1 MTSTEPGQ
9 QQAPKAGA
17 AESVSENAEGLSDA
31 AQGTS
36 AEAERPESDPQPGES
51 PPKDQ
56 PQVNADTSAEE
67 APGIGEATP
76 AGSET
81 GALEGEIKAL
91 RDQCLRAQAEV
102 ENIRKRAQTEVAN
115 ARKYALEGFASEILS
130 VKDSLD
136 LARTVDLDSGD
147 VDVVKKVSEGLDL
160 TVKQLEGAMRKF
172 SIEVIDPELGDRL
185 DPERHQAMT
194 IEETNDVEP
203 NCICKV
209 IQKGYALHDRLLR
222 PAMVIVAKAPK
233 A

>member
-31 AQGTS
+31 PQGTS
-36 AEAERPESDPQPGES
+36 AEAEHPESDPQPGES

-56 PQVNADTSAEE
+56 PEVKADTSAEE

-76 AGSET
+76 AGSDK

>member
-1 MTSTEPGQ
+1 MTNAEQGQ
-9 QQAPKAGA
+9 QQAPGAGA
-17 AESVSENAEGLSDA
+17 AKSVSENANGPGEA
-31 AQGTS
+31 P
-36 AEAERPESDPQPGES
+36 AEAGHTEPGVQSSDPAAANEPKVESENSPQPSPESDA
-51 PPKDQ
+51 
-56 PQVNADTSAEE
+56 VE
-67 APGIGEATP
+67 AP
-76 AGSET
+76 SEQT
-81 GALEGEIKAL
+81 SEQTRALEAEIKAL
-91 RDQCLRAQAEV
+91 QDQCLRAQADV

-172 SIEVIDPELGDRL
+172 SIEEIDPSLGDRL

-194 IEETNDVEP
+194 IEETHDVEP